1 MDRMTFDELTE
12 QRGTL
17 RYLRDGVYTLE
28 DAPLWYH
35 TQGLQQTASGYGRKL
50 TSRRTVR
57 LKDGRVRRMY
67 VTQYSNAGT
76 CWINL
81 DGHTFVVVPY

>member
-1 MDRMTFDELTE
+1 MRMTFDELTE

-28 DAPLWYH
+28 DRPRAC
-35 TQGLQQTASGYGRKL
+35 GLTETRSGYGRKL
-50 TSRRTVR
+50 NSGRVVK
-57 LKDGRVRRMY
+57 LADGRIRRVY
-67 VTQYSNAGT
+67 ITQYSNAGT
-76 CWINL
+76 AWINL